1 MLRNFFIILFFL
13 FSSSLKAKLSSSEI
27 AQATALVKKTLA
39 SHNRGHIVFFKE
51 APISF
56 SEDFSKKE
64 SRQYLYYFRALG
76 FFFESRFFK
85 SKNNIK
91 KERESLE
98 KAKADLER
106 AYFSPYGGHKGK
118 IEFWQDKIQLDL
130 IDLAKK
136 EGNSKE
142 VSRLTRERPSLK
154 KEKSEQ
160 ISYLSDSDAL
170 RKTKEIIAVTSK
182 FFHEGKMSQDFS
194 SLTRLYPKI
203 KTKDKR
209 TNLEEAFLSQMES
222 SFHLFSPDDFDK
234 IASKLWHKDKHS
246 FALFIIEHGL
256 QVYKYNSIFPKLLF
270 KKAKIYQEMKS
281 YKESEE
287 ILKKIVEVAS
297 GTKDHEKAL
306 YELAFN
312 RHFFMKKNA
321 KKEFED
327 YLKLY
332 PKGDYETVS
341 LYSILRYEIKSSRGE
356 LSKKVKDKLEAFFK
370 KNPMSYYS
378 FLLGRD
384 YKEIYNLV
392 LKEFLLSKNDAGK
405 KDLSSLNLPPLFQ
418 GYRTCFLELKEFGL
432 NDESISLLR
441 KMRSEE
447 QSYESELFL
456 LNAFREAGLLNE
468 VVTQAIRLFG
478 RYPESQNA
486 ETLKETLPLF
496 AKDFLDKTLKSE
508 NKKNLNSF
516 LVMSLV
522 RQESAFNEDVV
533 SPAGAIGLM
542 QMLPSTAKQIA
553 KKTGKK
559 NFSLRKKEDNLFFG
573 TNYLKSLLNQFNNNQ
588 VYALGAYNAG
598 PHSMA
603 TWLKWGKELDPE
615 EFIERIPYKE
625 TSLYVKLIMR
635 NFIAYQ
641 LLYGEPQ
648 IEKAQFFF

>member
-1 MLRNFFIILFFL
+1 
-13 FSSSLKAKLSSSEI
+13 
-27 AQATALVKKTLA
+27 
-39 SHNRGHIVFFKE
+39 
-51 APISF
+51 
-56 SEDFSKKE
+56 
-64 SRQYLYYFRALG
+64 
-76 FFFESRFFK
+76 
-85 SKNNIK
+85 
-91 KERESLE
+91 
-98 KAKADLER
+98 
-106 AYFSPYGGHKGK
+106 
-118 IEFWQDKIQLDL
+118 
-130 IDLAKK
+130 
-136 EGNSKE
+136 
-142 VSRLTRERPSLK
+142 
-154 KEKSEQ
+154 
-160 ISYLSDSDAL
+160 
-170 RKTKEIIAVTSK
+170 
-182 FFHEGKMSQDFS
+182 
-194 SLTRLYPKI
+194 
-203 KTKDKR
+203 
-209 TNLEEAFLSQMES
+209 
-222 SFHLFSPDDFDK
+222 
-234 IASKLWHKDKHS
+234 
-246 FALFIIEHGL
+246 
-256 QVYKYNSIFPKLLF
+256 
-270 KKAKIYQEMKS
+270 MKS